1 MAGIGTGKGDG
12 GKRTFLATPVGLVL
26 GALACCGLWGSA
38 FPCIKLGYALFGVA
52 SGDTA
57 SQMLFAGTRFTL
69 AGIMVVVGMSL
80 AQRKPLAP
88 RKADIRPILVLALF
102 QTVGQYTLFYMGLS
116 KATGMASSIIESS
129 STFMCILLAA
139 LVFHTDRLNANKV
152 LGCVVGMA
160 GVTLVNLGGASGGLS
175 FALDGE
181 GLVFLSG
188 ISSAISTCLIG
199 IYSQEHDGV
208 LLSGWQFVIGGL
220 VLLGIGLGMGGQ
232 LHPQAIAPAVG
243 LIAYMGFISAMA
255 YSLWARLLSV
265 NPVSRVSVFGFMNPV
280 FGVALS
286 ALLLGEGADTNPFV
300 FLAALSLV
308 CLGIVLVNR
317 DTTPAEKDGEAATR
331 TNGMHN

>member
-1 MAGIGTGKGDG
+1 M
-12 GKRTFLATPVGLVL
+12 
-26 GALACCGLWGSA
+26 
-38 FPCIKLGYALFGVA
+38 
-52 SGDTA
+52 
-57 SQMLFAGTRFTL
+57 
-69 AGIMVVVGMSL
+69 
-80 AQRKPLAP
+80 
-88 RKADIRPILVLALF
+88 
-102 QTVGQYTLFYMGLS
+102 
-116 KATGMASSIIESS
+116 
-129 STFMCILLAA
+129 
-139 LVFHTDRLNANKV
+139 
-152 LGCVVGMA
+152 
-160 GVTLVNLGGASGGLS
+160 
-175 FALDGE
+175 
-181 GLVFLSG
+181 
-188 ISSAISTCLIG
+188 
-199 IYSQEHDGV
+199 

-317 DTTPAEKDGEAATR
+317 DTAPAEKDGEAAAPSA
-331 TNGMHN
+331 